1 MIQPMTDTVPVS
13 GKQAI
18 SLHPL
23 RLDDLPRLCRWFE
36 SIADK
41 VEWAAFDDM
50 EPAPA
55 ALKILGAFP
64 SLATDV
70 CAWITG
76 LSPDTVK
83 EWPLLDIIN
92 VLDKWLE
99 INQFDAL
106 VREGGFFFARVT
118 SLLETFAGPSNTGG
132 LKT

>member
-1 MIQPMTDTVPVS
+1 MTQPKTN
-13 GKQAI
+13 
-18 SLHPL
+18 SLRPL
-23 RLDDLPRLCRWFE
+23 RLDDLPRLRIWFE

-41 VEWAAFDDM
+41 VQWDAFDDL
-50 EPAPA
+50 EPASA
-55 ALKILGAFP
+55 ALEILSAFP

-76 LSPDTVK
+76 QLPDTVK
-83 EWPLLDIIN
+83 EWPLLDIIR

-118 SLLETFAGPSNTGG
+118 GLLETFAGQSNTGG

>member
-1 MIQPMTDTVPVS
+1 MIQPMTDTVHLS
-13 GKQAI
+13 GKQTI
-18 SLHPL
+18 SLRPL
-23 RLDDLPRLCRWFE
+23 RLDDLPRLRCWFE

-50 EPAPA
+50 EPVSA
-55 ALKILGAFP
+55 ALEILGVFP
-64 SLATDV
+64 SLAADV

-83 EWPLLDIIN
+83 EWQLLDIIR

-99 INQFDAL
+99 INHFDAL

-118 SLLETFAGPSNTGG
+118 GLLETFAGPSNTGG
-132 LKT
+132 SKT